1 MSSNPPA
8 NVDMPVGVGEILAG
22 KYKVEDVLGVG
33 GMGVVVAAKHMQLE
47 QKVALKFLR
56 PEAMQSKEA
65 VERFL
70 REARAAVR
78 LRSEHVAKVTDVGT
92 LDSGAPYMVME
103 FLDGADLS
111 RVVQAT
117 GSITIE
123 EAVYFVLQACEAI
136 AEAHSL
142 GIIHRDLKP
151 QNLFVTRRVDGKP
164 LVKVLDFGIS
174 KTLDTQSGL
183 SLTRTSSIMGSP
195 LYMSPE
201 QMRSSKNV
209 DQRSDIWGLGVI
221 LYELLTGRVP
231 FEADAIPELCLKV
244 VQDPAEPPKAIRP
257 EVPEGLSAVVLKCLE
272 KDAKMRF
279 SNVAELAA
287 ALEPYSSEIGRG
299 SSERV
304 ASTLNLPSRPPM
316 VSISSIA
323 SGSNPKVG
331 TGGTAWGTTQHV
343 AAKKNRTPLIA
354 GGAAAV
360 AVLATLGIVFAL
372 KSNDAS
378 KAGTNVAATQTSP
391 PASTSVQTPEP
402 TAPTTTTAT
411 ASGTSSADP
420 PQAGRRNSDQPS
432 ASTPA
437 QPTATTTATVAASR
451 PTSKPATTAKPQ
463 ATTTTKVAPAV
474 TAPPTKFE

>member
-1 MSSNPPA
+1 
-8 NVDMPVGVGEILAG
+8 MPVAIGEVLAG

-33 GMGVVVAAKHMQLE
+33 GMGVVVAARHIQLE

-70 REARAAVR
+70 REARNAVR

-103 FLDGADLS
+103 YLDGADLS
-111 RVVQAT
+111 RVVHAT
-117 GSITIE
+117 GSIAIE

-174 KTLDTQSGL
+174 KTLDTAGGL

-209 DQRSDIWGLGVI
+209 DQRADIWALGVI

-231 FEADAIPELCLKV
+231 FEAESVPELCLKV
-244 VQDPAEPPKAIRP
+244 VQDEPTPPKGLRP

-272 KDAKMRF
+272 KNVTNRF

-287 ALEPYSSEIGRG
+287 SLEPYSADIARG
-299 SSERV
+299 SSERI

-316 VSISSIA
+316 VSISGIHSQ
-323 SGSNPKVG
+323 SNPKIG
-331 TGGTAWGTTQHV
+331 TGGTAWGTTQALEAKKKRIPIFVGAGV
-343 AAKKNRTPLIA
+343 AALVVLTVGIGLAVRSSGKNDTQ
-354 GGAAAV
+354 AAPTQPTQT
-360 AVLATLGIVFAL
+360 ATA
-372 KSNDAS
+372 A
-378 KAGTNVAATQTSP
+378 TATQT
-391 PASTSVQTPEP
+391 V
-402 TAPTTTTAT
+402 TAT
-411 ASGTSSADP
+411 ATQTVTAP
-420 PQAGRRNSDQPS
+420 PTVWEPMTA
-432 ASTPA
+432 
-437 QPTATTTATVAASR
+437 TATTTAQATSTGVMRPRPGGSAKPLGGTASA
-451 PTSKPATTAKPQ
+451 TTQKPAPT
-463 ATTTTKVAPAV
+463 V
-474 TAPPTKFE
+474 TAPPKTFE

>member
-1 MSSNPPA
+1 MASIPPPESSGSG
-8 NVDMPVGVGEILAG
+8 VDMPVAIGEVLAG
-22 KYKVEDVLGVG
+22 KYKVENVLGVG
-33 GMGVVVAAKHMQLE
+33 GMGVVVAARHMQLE
-47 QKVALKFLR
+47 QRVALKFLR

-70 REARAAVR
+70 REARNAVR

-111 RVVQAT
+111 QIVQAT

-209 DQRSDIWGLGVI
+209 DQRADIWALGVI
-221 LYELLTGRVP
+221 LYELLTGHVP
-231 FEADAIPELCLKV
+231 FEAESVPELCLKV
-244 VQDPAEPPKAIRP
+244 VQDEPTPPKSERP
-257 EVPEGLSAVVLKCLE
+257 QIPEGLNAVVLKCLE
-272 KDAKMRF
+272 KTSSNRF

-287 ALEPYSSEIGRG
+287 ALEPYSAEIARG
-299 SSERV
+299 SSERI

-316 VSISSIA
+316 VSIGAISS
-323 SGSNPKVG
+323 SSNPKIG
-331 TGGTAWGTTQHV
+331 TGGTAWGTTQAMEAKKKARLPIFVGAGV
-343 AAKKNRTPLIA
+343 AALVILTVGIGLAMKSSSSKN
-354 GGAAAV
+354 
-360 AVLATLGIVFAL
+360 
-372 KSNDAS
+372 D
-378 KAGTNVAATQTSP
+378 TQ
-391 PASTSVQTPEP
+391 A
-402 TAPTTTTAT
+402 APT
-411 ASGTSSADP
+411 
-420 PQAGRRNSDQPS
+420 QP
-432 ASTPA
+432 T
-437 QPTATTTATVAASR
+437 QTATT
-451 PTSKPATTAKPQ
+451 PTTPATT
-463 ATTTTKVAPAV
+463 V
-474 TAPPTKFE
+474 TAPPTVWEPMTATATATATATQTQSTTQTPTARPGQTAKPPGSANPTPPPGEPTPPLGGSTRQLEKGN

>member
-1 MSSNPPA
+1 MASIPPPESSGSGI
-8 NVDMPVGVGEILAG
+8 DMPVEIGEVLAG

-33 GMGVVVAAKHMQLE
+33 GMGVVVAARHMQLE
-47 QKVALKFLR
+47 QRVALKFLR

-70 REARAAVR
+70 REARNAVR
-78 LRSEHVAKVTDVGT
+78 LRSEHIAKVTDVGT

-103 FLDGADLS
+103 YLDGADLS

-123 EAVYFVLQACEAI
+123 EAVYFLLQACEAI

-174 KTLDTQSGL
+174 KSIDTQSGL

-209 DQRSDIWGLGVI
+209 DQRSDIWALGVI
-221 LYELLTGRVP
+221 LYELLTGHVP
-231 FEADAIPELCLKV
+231 FEAESVPELCLKV
-244 VQDPAEPPKAIRP
+244 VQDQPASPKSVRAEIA
-257 EVPEGLSAVVLKCLE
+257 EGLNAVVLKCLE
-272 KDAKMRF
+272 KDANNRF

-287 ALEPYSSEIGRG
+287 ALEPYSDVARG
-299 SSERV
+299 SSERI

-316 VSISSIA
+316 VSIGSISST
-323 SGSNPKVG
+323 SNPKIG
-331 TGGTAWGTTQHV
+331 TGGTAWGTTQALEAKKKQRLPLIVGASV
-343 AAKKNRTPLIA
+343 AALVVLTVGIGLAMKSNATPKNDTQGAPTQPTQ
-354 GGAAAV
+354 AAA
-360 AVLATLGIVFAL
+360 T
-372 KSNDAS
+372 
-378 KAGTNVAATQTSP
+378 ATQT
-391 PASTSVQTPEP
+391 V
-402 TAPTTTTAT
+402 TAPPTVWEPMSATTTTTAT
-411 ASGTSSADP
+411 A
-420 PQAGRRNSDQPS
+420 
-432 ASTPA
+432 PA
-437 QPTATTTATVAASR
+437 TATT
-451 PTSKPATTAKPQ
+451 Q
-463 ATTTTKVAPAV
+463 ATTVRQGQTTKPPGSAKPVTTGTTKTAPTV
-474 TAPPTKFE
+474 TAPPKNFE

>member
-1 MSSNPPA
+1 
-8 NVDMPVGVGEILAG
+8 MPVEIGEVLAG

-33 GMGVVVAAKHMQLE
+33 GMGVVVAARHIQLE

-70 REARAAVR
+70 REARNAVR

-103 FLDGADLS
+103 YLDGADLS
-111 RVVQAT
+111 RVVHAT
-117 GSITIE
+117 GSIAIE

-174 KTLDTQSGL
+174 KSIDAQGL

-209 DQRSDIWGLGVI
+209 DQRADIWALGVI

-231 FEADAIPELCLKV
+231 FEAESVPELCLKV
-244 VQDPAEPPKAIRP
+244 VQDEPTPPKGLRP

-272 KDAKMRF
+272 KNVTNRF

-287 ALEPYSSEIGRG
+287 SLEPYSAEIARG
-299 SSERV
+299 SSERI

-316 VSISSIA
+316 VSISGIHSQ
-323 SGSNPKVG
+323 SNPKIG
-331 TGGTAWGTTQHV
+331 TGGTAWGTTQ
-343 AAKKNRTPLIA
+343 ALEAKKKRIPIFVGA
-354 GGAAAV
+354 GV
-360 AVLATLGIVFAL
+360 AVLVVLTVGVGLAM
-372 KSNDAS
+372 KSSGKND
-378 KAGTNVAATQTSP
+378 TQAAPTQPTQT
-391 PASTSVQTPEP
+391 A
-402 TAPTTTTAT
+402 ATAT
-411 ASGTSSADP
+411 AATATATPTQTVTAP
-420 PQAGRRNSDQPS
+420 PTVWEPMTA
-432 ASTPA
+432 
-437 QPTATTTATVAASR
+437 TATTTAQ
-451 PTSKPATTAKPQ
+451 PTSTNVTRPRPGGSAKPLTGTASATTQKPAPT
-463 ATTTTKVAPAV
+463 V
-474 TAPPTKFE
+474 TAPPKTFE

>member
-1 MSSNPPA
+1 
-8 NVDMPVGVGEILAG
+8 MPVEIGEVLAG

-33 GMGVVVAAKHMQLE
+33 GMGVVVAARHIQLE

-70 REARAAVR
+70 REARNAVR

-103 FLDGADLS
+103 YLDGADLS
-111 RVVQAT
+111 RVVHAT
-117 GSITIE
+117 GSIAIE

-174 KTLDTQSGL
+174 KTLDTAGGL

-209 DQRSDIWGLGVI
+209 DQRADIWALGVI
-221 LYELLTGRVP
+221 LYELLTGHVP
-231 FEADAIPELCLKV
+231 FEAESVPELCLKV
-244 VQDPAEPPKAIRP
+244 VQDEPASPKSMRP
-257 EVPEGLSAVVLKCLE
+257 EVPEGLSAVILKCLE
-272 KDAKMRF
+272 KNVANRF

-287 ALEPYSSEIGRG
+287 ALEPYSAEIARG
-299 SSERV
+299 SSERI

-316 VSISSIA
+316 VSIGSISST
-323 SGSNPKVG
+323 SNPKIG
-331 TGGTAWGTTQHV
+331 TGGTAWGTTQ
-343 AAKKNRTPLIA
+343 ALEAKKKRIPIFVGGGIA
-354 GGAAAV
+354 ALVVLTVGIGLAMKSSSKTDTQAAPTQPTQTAAATTV
-360 AVLATLGIVFAL
+360 TAIV
-372 KSNDAS
+372 S
-378 KAGTNVAATQTSP
+378 ATQT
-391 PASTSVQTPEP
+391 V
-402 TAPTTTTAT
+402 TAPPTVWEPLTA
-411 ASGTSSADP
+411 
-420 PQAGRRNSDQPS
+420 
-432 ASTPA
+432 
-437 QPTATTTATVAASR
+437 TATTTATQ
-451 PTSKPATTAKPQ
+451 PTSMTRPKPGGSAKPGTGATATATTQKPAPTM
-463 ATTTTKVAPAV
+463 
-474 TAPPTKFE
+474 TAPPKTFE